1 MTTLLDRSRDLIAIV
16 LIGLAAALALAL
28 LGLILWRAVDEVR
41 FLWRQRIIARYRPL
55 IDALVTPTPGPETM
69 RSSARVS
76 ATTSRRYCRPHFD
89 GAPADNRRDRPPA
102 S

>member
-28 LGLILWRAVDEVR
+28 LGLIVWRTVDEVR

-55 IDALVTPTPGPETM
+55 IDALVTPDAGAGHDA
-69 RSSARVS
+69 SSARVS

-89 GAPADNRRDRPPA
+89 GASADNRRDRAPA
-102 S
+102 P